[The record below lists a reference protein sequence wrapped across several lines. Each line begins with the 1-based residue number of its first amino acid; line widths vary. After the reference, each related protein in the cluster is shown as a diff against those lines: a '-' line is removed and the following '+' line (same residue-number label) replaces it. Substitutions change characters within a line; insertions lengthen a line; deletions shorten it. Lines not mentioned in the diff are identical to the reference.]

1 MERLDSDAFFEQ
13 LIENMDAVLD
23 ALAQEKST
31 CGYPVYASMDI
42 RDSGWKV
49 SAVDVNLFPAGF
61 NILEADDRQRASV
74 RMRQFFQNKLGK
86 EAPWKVAV
94 VPEAHTNNQGYLE
107 NLAGIIG
114 IIEQSGAEVG
124 LAWSGPPIPKAWKV
138 HTRSGALLN
147 YLPAEQALEDAEAV
161 ILNHDLSG
169 GIPKFLEGC
178 QLPIFPNPSLGWYKR
193 RKSEHLKIVD
203 ALLSRLE
210 EKFDFFD
217 SWHFRAKSKTL
228 NQINIENS
236 ENREQLRSAAA
247 EMLEELAAEYD
258 KRGIQ
263 ERPALFVKNNQGTYG
278 IGVLQIDSADEL
290 LSLNRKDQNKM
301 RMGKESVP
309 ISDFILQEAIPTAL
323 FYDAVEGDSSTRIA
337 GEPTLYLID
346 GLPIGGF
353 IRLHEKLGS
362 RAQWKNLNQ
371 PGGALESLGVASDP
385 CTGRPFPKIR
395 EICPRGELDGKYIY
409 HFLAKLHATAAGLE
423 ECP

>member
-1 MERLDSDAFFEQ
+1 
-13 LIENMDAVLD
+13 MDEVLA
-23 ALAQEKST
+23 ALAEEKPC

-61 NILEADDRQRASV
+61 NILESDDRERAAV
-74 RMRQFFQNKLGK
+74 RMKQFLSTKLDRD
-86 EAPWKVAV
+86 APFTIAV

-107 NLAGIIG
+107 NLTGIVSIL
-114 IIEQSGAEVG
+114 EQSGASVQ
-124 LAWSGPPIPKAWKV
+124 LAWSGPPIPKAWTV
-138 HTRSGALLN
+138 HTRSGGQLH
-147 YLPAEQALEDAEAV
+147 YLPAEEALSGAQAV

-178 QLPIFPNPSLGWYKR
+178 ELPIFPNPSLGWYKR

-203 ALLSRLE
+203 ALLEKLE
-210 EKFDFFD
+210 QRFEFFD
-217 SWHFRAKSKTL
+217 GWYFRAKSRTL
-228 NQINIENS
+228 DQINIADPES
-236 ENREQLRSAAA
+236 REKLRSTA
-247 EMLEELAAEYD
+247 EAMIEELKQEY
-258 KRGIQ
+258 KQRGID
-263 ERPALFVKNNQGTYG
+263 ETPALFVKNNQGTYG
-278 IGVLQIDSADEL
+278 MGVLQIDSAEEL

-323 FYDAVEGDSSTRIA
+323 FYDAVEGDPSSRVA

-353 IRLHEKLGS
+353 VRLHEKLGN
-362 RAQWKNLNQ
+362 RAQWRNLNQ
-371 PGGALESLGVASDP
+371 PGGELESLGVASDP
-385 CTGRPFPKIR
+385 CTERPFPKIR